1 MKKSEMQEKFRDLL
15 NRRKASLKE
24 AKEKGED
31 GVALMNCSEI
41 CGIAASMCIIGLI
54 DWDQKDYIEREAWDI
69 YLGKEPE
76 YEAC

>member
-15 NRRKASLKE
+15 NRRKEKLKK
-24 AKEKGED
+24 AKDEGKD
-31 GVALMNCSEI
+31 NIALMNCSEI
-41 CGIAASMCIIGLI
+41 CGIAASMRIIGLI

-69 YLGKEPE
+69 YMGKEPE

>member
-15 NRRKASLKE
+15 NRRKEKLKK
-24 AKEKGED
+24 AKDEGKD
-31 GVALMNCSEI
+31 NIALMNCSEI
-41 CGIAASMCIIGLI
+41 CGIAASMRIIGLI
-54 DWDQKDYIEREAWDI
+54 NWNQKDDIEHEAWDI